1 MRQDGL
7 AKRYL
12 YPQFLF
18 VCANLLCLAL
28 LLTSLLT
35 SVLFCQPVMA
45 ASVQSLRFEQVGRD
59 QGFQHESV
67 QSMLQDRQGYMW
79 FGTQGGLHR
88 YDGSKVVFFRHDPN
102 RPDSLTDNWVWALH
116 QDDKGRIWVGTRNGG
131 LHRYDM
137 ATETMVRYKRNLAD
151 IRSSGGNQ
159 IQAIISDSS
168 SGLWLA
174 TGDGLAHFDPDTAR
188 FQILRH
194 DDKDATS
201 IASDQVS
208 ALSLDKDGNLW
219 AGTNAGLS
227 VMYRG
232 KTAFENF
239 RLDSDGK
246 PDPRHNN
253 VQSILNDKQGN
264 LWIATA
270 AGLEIWSKERTRK
283 HRLGLAQGLDPGPVS
298 SLLEDSDGVI
308 WIGTDDGLKRWSAA
322 DNKFT
327 SYRHHASDRHS
338 LADNRVTRL
347 LQDRTGTL
355 WVGTWLGGAS
365 RTNLSSGGFE
375 RLLHLPGEARTLS
388 NNTVSA
394 ITSKDGVVWIGTG
407 EGLNR
412 LDKASGQIRA
422 YQHQHQHQGTQPGS
436 LSNSKIRALKLAP
449 EGKLWVGTQD
459 GLNLFDTAT
468 ERAQHF
474 QNDPKQPDSISSNIV
489 HSLAYDK
496 AGNLWVA
503 SDDGLNLMQGSK
515 FKRYMHNPKDSD
527 SLSHGRVV
535 SILFD
540 HRDQFWVGSFGGL
553 DKLDRST
560 GRFEHYRHEPDN
572 TDSLSHS
579 RVYAVYEDKSGV
591 IWVGTASGLNQMVQ
605 GADGKISF
613 IRYGGALGNDA
624 TAGFAED
631 EAGNLWIST
640 DGGLYKLGPDRKT
653 LKKYT
658 ADDGL
663 IDGTYTVGASHRDA
677 DGALYFGGFQGMA
690 WFYPKAIRDNNAKPV
705 TTITDFQIFNQS
717 VRGGKLPA
725 GVKMDGNISDAK
737 SITLSYKHSVVSIEF
752 AALNYSDPLHYRYAY
767 KLDGFDEDW
776 VQIDGAHRAAN
787 YTNLGAGEYVF
798 RTRAATKDGEWNDQ
812 GASLLITITPPFW
825 MEWWFRIIASL
836 ILLGLIYLVYRWRVS
851 RFSDQQI
858 LLEELVR
865 QRTAEA
871 DRERKRLTDL
881 TDVLPLS
888 VYQYRERPDGQ
899 REYAYVSENVKNV
912 MGVPAADL
920 LADKD
925 ARWRTTLPEDREI
938 AETSLNRAVD
948 NRTSS
953 NFHQRVL
960 VDGKVRWLRSQ
971 TVAPKR
977 VNGDWIWNGFWI
989 DETES
994 YLQKDELREAKEQAE
1009 QATVAKSYFLANMSH
1024 EIRTP
1029 MNAIIGL
1036 SHLAKKTRL
1045 TLKQR
1050 DYIDKIHS
1058 AGTSLLGV
1066 VNDILDFSK
1075 IEAGK
1080 LDIESAEFVL
1090 ADVID
1095 DVATIVSHNVAEKDI
1110 ELVFDIDTHVPH
1122 SMRGDPLRLGQII
1135 TNLVNNAIKFTD
1147 RGSVIILVK
1156 QVQAEVDK
1164 VQLQFSVQDTGVGM
1178 TEEQQENLFQAFT
1191 QADSSTTRKYGGTGL
1206 GLTISRHLVEL
1217 MGGTI
1222 WVESQVGKGSH
1233 FHFTCWFA
1241 FASPAP
1247 QIILPAQVQNLKLLV
1262 VDDHDVAR
1270 LHLQKLGQQ
1279 LGLTVNAANSG
1290 KLALH
1295 MLSEA
1300 RVLGHPYDLLL
1311 LDAHM
1316 PDMDGAATMNAIAAS
1331 MGKET
1336 PQVIMLT
1343 TMSFDETTMQAR
1355 TYAPLAYLS
1364 KPTGMAGLLEI
1375 LLRISASSREAPVNT
1390 AAETHNDCRFEGLR
1404 VLLVEDNHINQQI
1417 AAELMTEAG
1426 IIVEV
1431 ADNGRI
1437 AIDKLNRGNP
1447 YDIVLMDLQMP
1458 EMDGYAATTV
1468 IRSYPEWLDLPI
1480 IAMTAHA
1487 MNEERQRCLD
1497 TGMNDH
1503 IAKPIDP
1510 DSFFETLSRW
1520 CGRRMPGYQ
1529 TDLPASTSAQPPTSV
1544 TPAAASI
1551 KAEPAKPEV
1560 AVHDLTIAGVD
1571 VAPALH
1577 RCGQNLDL
1585 YLRLLQIFVDSAAS
1599 TPDKIRLALEKGDRG
1614 TAEREAH
1621 TMRGAAGN
1629 IGATTLAA
1637 VSTELELAI
1646 EKSEENEALIEKFTA
1661 ASAELI
1667 NALKQALKE
1676 QAAKETAKEALQ
1688 LELAAKAADAS
1699 ETAQLFVTLRQYLE
1713 ESDSEALDYFNTH
1726 NLSMRQVLGAQAEE
1740 FVQSLQVFDFEIALQ
1755 ILDSVC
1761 PADSTAL

>member
-1 MRQDGL
+1 MRQDSL

-12 YPQFLF
+12 SPRFLF
-18 VCANLLCLAL
+18 AFFCLL
-28 LLTSLLT
+28 SLL
-35 SVLFCQPVMA
+35 SLLSSSAVFA
-45 ASVQSLRFEQVGRD
+45 AGVQSLRFEQVGRE

-88 YDGSKVVFFRHDPN
+88 YDGAKVAFFRHDPN
-102 RPDSLTDNWVWALH
+102 RPDSLADNWVWALH

-137 ATETMVRYKRNLAD
+137 ATETMVRYKPNLSD

-159 IQAIISDSS
+159 IQAIISDSAG
-168 SGLWLA
+168 GLWLA
-174 TGDGLAHFDPDTAR
+174 TGDGLAHFDPDSGR

-194 DDKDATS
+194 DDKDASS
-201 IASDQVS
+201 IASDQVN
-208 ALSLDKDGNLW
+208 ALSLDKDSNLW
-219 AGTNAGLS
+219 VGTNAGLS

-239 RLDSDGK
+239 RLDSDVR

-253 VQSILNDKQGN
+253 VQSLLNDRYGN

-270 AGLEIWSKERTRK
+270 SGLEVWSGERTQKNRM
-283 HRLGLAQGLDPGPVS
+283 GLADGLDPGPVT
-298 SLLEDSDGVI
+298 SLLEDRDGVI
-308 WIGTDDGLKRWSAA
+308 WIGTDDGLKRRNPE
-322 DNKFT
+322 DKKFS

-347 LQDRTGTL
+347 LQDRSGTL

-365 RTNLSSGGFE
+365 RTNLASGGFE
-375 RLLHLPGEARTLS
+375 RLLHLPGEAKTLS
-388 NNTVSA
+388 SNTVSA
-394 ITSKDGVVWIGTG
+394 ITSTEEVIWIGTG
-407 EGLNR
+407 NGLNR
-412 LDKASGQIRA
+412 LDKTTGQIRA
-422 YQHQHQHQGTQPGS
+422 FHHQLNQAGS
-436 LSNSKIRALKLAP
+436 LSNSKIRAVKLAP
-449 EGKLWVGTQD
+449 DGKLWVGTQN
-459 GLNLFDTAT
+459 GLNLFDPAT
-468 ERAQHF
+468 ERATHF
-474 QNDPKQPDSISSNIV
+474 QHDSKKPDSLSSSIV
-489 HSLAYDK
+489 HTLAYDK
-496 AGNLWVA
+496 GGNLWVA
-503 SDDGLNLMQGSK
+503 SDDGLNLMQDGK
-515 FKRYMHNPKDSD
+515 FRRYMTNPRDSD

-535 SILFD
+535 SLLFD
-540 HRDQFWVGSFGGL
+540 RRDRLWVGTFGGL
-553 DKLDRST
+553 DKLDRNT

-572 TDSLSHS
+572 PNSLSHS
-579 RVYAVYEDKSGV
+579 RVYAVFEDKAGV
-591 IWVGTASGLNQMVQ
+591 IWIGTASGLNQMVQ

-613 IRYGGALGNDA
+613 IRFGGALGNDA

-631 EAGNLWIST
+631 DAGNLWIST
-640 DGGLYKLGPDRKT
+640 DGGLYKLGPDRKA
-653 LKKYT
+653 LKKYS

-663 IDGTYTVGASHRDA
+663 INGTFTVGASYRDI
-677 DGALYFGGFQGMA
+677 DGALYFGGFQGMT
-690 WFYPKAIRDNNAKPV
+690 WFYPAAIRDNSSKLV
-705 TTITDFQIFNQS
+705 TTITDFLIFNQS
-717 VRGGKLPA
+717 VRGGKLPL
-725 GVKMDGNISDAK
+725 GVQVDGNISDAR

-787 YTNLGAGEYVF
+787 YTNLVPGEYIF
-798 RTRAATKDGEWNDQ
+798 RTRAATKDGEWNDE

-825 MEWWFRIIASL
+825 MEWWFRSIVSL
-836 ILLGLIYLVYRWRVS
+836 LLLAVVYVIYRWRVR
-851 RFSDQQI
+851 RFSNQQS
-858 LLEELVR
+858 LLEELVK
-865 QRTAEA
+865 QRTADA

-888 VYQYRERPDGQ
+888 VYQFRERSDGQ

-912 MGVPAADL
+912 MGVPAADI
-920 LADKD
+920 LADKT
-925 ARWRTTLPEDREI
+925 ARWRTTLPEDREA
-938 AETSLNRAVD
+938 AEASLKRAVD
-948 NRTSS
+948 GRSSS

-960 VDGKVRWLRSQ
+960 VDGQVRWLRSQ

-989 DETES
+989 DETET

-1095 DVATIVSHNVAEKDI
+1095 DVATIVSHKVAEKDI
-1110 ELVFDIDTHVPH
+1110 ELVFDIDTHVPS
-1122 SMRGDPLRLGQII
+1122 SMRGYPLRLGQII

-1147 RGSVIILVK
+1147 QGSVIILVK
-1156 QVQAEVDK
+1156 QVQAEIDK

-1178 TEEQQENLFQAFT
+1178 TEQQQENLFQAFT

-1217 MGGTI
+1217 MGGVI
-1222 WVESQVGKGSH
+1222 WVESQVGVGST
-1233 FHFTCWFA
+1233 FHFNCWFA
-1241 FASPAP
+1241 FANAAT
-1247 QIILPAQVQNLKLLV
+1247 QTLLPPHMHDLKLLV

-1270 LHLQKLGQQ
+1270 QHLQKLGQQ

-1300 RVLGHPYDLLL
+1300 SVLGQPYDMLL

-1316 PDMDGAATMNAIAAS
+1316 PDMDGVATMNAIAAI
-1331 MGKET
+1331 MDKEA
-1336 PQVIMLT
+1336 PQVVMLT
-1343 TMSFDETTMQAR
+1343 TMNFDESTLQAR
-1355 TYAPLAYLS
+1355 AYAPVAYLS
-1364 KPTGMAGLLEI
+1364 KPIGMAGLLEI
-1375 LLRISASSREAPVNT
+1375 LLRISATSREAPDSNATVT
-1390 AAETHNDCRFEGLR
+1390 QSDSRFEGLR
-1404 VLLVEDNHINQQI
+1404 ILLVEDNHINQQI
-1417 AAELMTEAG
+1417 AAELMIEAG
-1426 IIVEV
+1426 IIVDV

-1437 AIDKLNRGNP
+1437 AIDKLNLGNP

-1510 DSFFETLSRW
+1510 DDFFATLGRW
-1520 CGRRMPGYQ
+1520 CGHRMPGYQ
-1529 TDLPASTSAQPPTSV
+1529 VDIPVSASSKPTTSEAALAST
-1544 TPAAASI
+1544 
-1551 KAEPAKPEV
+1551 AKPVKVEV
-1560 AVHDLTIAGVD
+1560 PDHDLAILGVD
-1571 VAPALH
+1571 VAPALR

-1599 TPDKIRLALEKGDRG
+1599 TPEKIRLALEKGDRV

-1629 IGATTLAA
+1629 IGATLLAE

-1646 EKSEENEALIEKFTA
+1646 EKSQENEALIQKFTA
-1661 ASAELI
+1661 ASAGLI
-1667 NALKQALKE
+1667 HALNQALQE
-1676 QAAKETAKEALQ
+1676 RSAKEAARQ
-1688 LELAAKAADAS
+1688 EQESELATKDADVT
-1699 ETAQLFVTLRQYLE
+1699 ETARLFATLRQYLE

-1726 NLSMRQVLGAQAEE
+1726 QRSLRQALGTQAEE

-1755 ILDSVC
+1755 ILDSIA
-1761 PADSTAL
+1761 PADSPAL

>member
-1 MRQDGL
+1 ML
-7 AKRYL
+7 SSSAV
-12 YPQFLF
+12 F
-18 VCANLLCLAL
+18 
-28 LLTSLLT
+28 
-35 SVLFCQPVMA
+35 A
-45 ASVQSLRFEQVGRD
+45 AGVQSLRFEQVGRE

-88 YDGSKVVFFRHDPN
+88 YDGAKVAFFRHDPN
-102 RPDSLTDNWVWALH
+102 RPDSLADNWVWALH

-137 ATETMVRYKRNLAD
+137 ATETMVRYKPNLSD

-159 IQAIISDSS
+159 IQAIISDSAG
-168 SGLWLA
+168 GLWLA
-174 TGDGLAHFDPDTAR
+174 TGDGLAHFDPDSGR

-194 DDKDATS
+194 DDKDASS
-201 IASDQVS
+201 IASDQVN

-219 AGTNAGLS
+219 VGTNAGLS

-239 RLDSDGK
+239 RLDSDVR

-253 VQSILNDKQGN
+253 VQSLLNDRHGN

-270 AGLEIWSKERTRK
+270 AGLEVWSGERTQKNRM
-283 HRLGLAQGLDPGPVS
+283 GLADGLDPGPVT
-298 SLLEDSDGVI
+298 SLLEDRDGVL
-308 WIGTDDGLKRWSAA
+308 WIGTDDGLKRRNPE
-322 DNKFT
+322 DKKFS

-347 LQDRTGTL
+347 LQDRSGTL

-365 RTNLSSGGFE
+365 RTNLASGGFE
-375 RLLHLPGEARTLS
+375 RLLHLPGEAKTLS
-388 NNTVSA
+388 SNTVSA
-394 ITSKDGVVWIGTG
+394 ITSTEEVIWIGTG
-407 EGLNR
+407 NGLNR
-412 LDKASGQIRA
+412 LDKTTGQIRA
-422 YQHQHQHQGTQPGS
+422 FHHQLNQAGS
-436 LSNSKIRALKLAP
+436 LSNSKIRAVKLAP
-449 EGKLWVGTQD
+449 DGKLWVGTQN
-459 GLNLFDTAT
+459 GLNLFDPAT
-468 ERAQHF
+468 ERATHF
-474 QNDPKQPDSISSNIV
+474 QHDSKKPDSLSSSIV
-489 HSLAYDK
+489 HTLAYDK
-496 AGNLWVA
+496 GGNLWVA
-503 SDDGLNLMQGSK
+503 SDDGLNLMQDGK
-515 FKRYMHNPKDSD
+515 FRRYMTNPRDSD

-535 SILFD
+535 SLLFD
-540 HRDQFWVGSFGGL
+540 RRDRLWVGTFGGL
-553 DKLDRST
+553 DKLDRNT

-572 TDSLSHS
+572 PNSLSHS
-579 RVYAVYEDKSGV
+579 RVYAVFEDKAGV

-613 IRYGGALGNDA
+613 IRFGGALGNDA

-631 EAGNLWIST
+631 DAGNLWIST

-663 IDGTYTVGASHRDA
+663 INGTFTVGASYRDI
-677 DGALYFGGFQGMA
+677 DGALYFGGFQGMT
-690 WFYPKAIRDNNAKPV
+690 WFYPAAIRDNSSKLV
-705 TTITDFQIFNQS
+705 TTITDFLIFNQS
-717 VRGGKLPA
+717 VRGGKLPL
-725 GVKMDGNISDAK
+725 GVQVDGNISDAR

-787 YTNLGAGEYVF
+787 YTNLVPGEYIF
-798 RTRAATKDGEWNDQ
+798 RTRAATKDGEWNDE

-825 MEWWFRIIASL
+825 MEWWFRSIVSL
-836 ILLGLIYLVYRWRVS
+836 LLLAVVYVIYRWRVR
-851 RFSDQQI
+851 RFSNQQS
-858 LLEELVR
+858 LLEELVK
-865 QRTAEA
+865 QRTADA

-888 VYQYRERPDGQ
+888 VYQFRERADGQ

-912 MGVPAADL
+912 MGVPAADI
-920 LADKD
+920 LADKT
-925 ARWRTTLPEDREI
+925 ARWRTTLPEDREA
-938 AETSLNRAVD
+938 AEASLKRAVD
-948 NRTSS
+948 GRSSS

-989 DETES
+989 DETET

-1095 DVATIVSHNVAEKDI
+1095 DVATIVSHKVAEKDI
-1110 ELVFDIDTHVPH
+1110 ELVFDIDTHVPS

-1147 RGSVIILVK
+1147 QGSVIILVK
-1156 QVQAEVDK
+1156 QVQAEIDK

-1178 TEEQQENLFQAFT
+1178 TEQQQENLFQAFT

-1217 MGGTI
+1217 MGGVI
-1222 WVESQVGKGSH
+1222 WVESKVGVGST
-1233 FHFTCWFA
+1233 FHFNCWFA
-1241 FASPAP
+1241 FANAAT
-1247 QIILPAQVQNLKLLV
+1247 QTLLPPHVHDLKLLV

-1270 LHLQKLGQQ
+1270 QHLQKLGQQ

-1300 RVLGHPYDLLL
+1300 SVLGQPYDMLL

-1316 PDMDGAATMNAIAAS
+1316 PDMDGAATMNGIAAS
-1331 MGKET
+1331 MGKEA
-1336 PQVIMLT
+1336 PQVVMLT
-1343 TMSFDETTMQAR
+1343 TMNFDDTTLQAR
-1355 TYAPLAYLS
+1355 AYAPVAYLS
-1364 KPTGMAGLLEI
+1364 KPIGMAGLLEV
-1375 LLRISASSREAPVNT
+1375 LLRISATSREAPVS
-1390 AAETHNDCRFEGLR
+1390 AATETQNDSRFEGLR
-1404 VLLVEDNHINQQI
+1404 ILLVEDNHINQQI

-1426 IIVEV
+1426 IVVDV

-1437 AIDKLNRGNP
+1437 AIDKLNLGNP

-1510 DSFFETLSRW
+1510 DDFFATLSRW

-1529 TDLPASTSAQPPTSV
+1529 VDIPVSASSKPTTSEAALAST
-1544 TPAAASI
+1544 
-1551 KAEPAKPEV
+1551 AKPVKVEV
-1560 AVHDLTIAGVD
+1560 PDHDLAIPGVD
-1571 VAPALH
+1571 VAPALR

-1585 YLRLLQIFVDSAAS
+1585 YLRLLQIFVDSAAA
-1599 TPDKIRLALEKGDRG
+1599 TPDKIRLALEKGDRV

-1629 IGATTLAA
+1629 IGATELAE

-1646 EKSEENEALIEKFTA
+1646 EKSQENEALIQKFTA
-1661 ASAELI
+1661 VSAGLI
-1667 NALKQALKE
+1667 HALKQALQE
-1676 QAAKETAKEALQ
+1676 RAAKEAARQEQ
-1688 LELAAKAADAS
+1688 ESELATKDADVTECAR
-1699 ETAQLFVTLRQYLE
+1699 LFATLRQYLE

-1726 NLSMRQVLGAQAEE
+1726 QRSLRQALGTQAEE

-1755 ILDSVC
+1755 ILDSIA
-1761 PADSTAL
+1761 PADSPAL

>member
-1 MRQDGL
+1 MAR
-7 AKRYL
+7 RYTF
-12 YPQFLF
+12 PQFLF
-18 VCANLLCLAL
+18 ACTSLLCLVFL
-28 LLTSLLT
+28 
-35 SVLFCQPVMA
+35 LFCPPA
-45 ASVQSLRFEQVGRD
+45 RSAGVQSLRFEQVGRD

-88 YDGSKVVFFRHDPN
+88 YDGSKVVFFRHDPS
-102 RPDSLTDNWVWALH
+102 RTDSLTDNWVWALH

-137 ATETMVRYKRNLAD
+137 ATETMVRYQRNLAD

-159 IQAIISDSS
+159 IQAIIGDSS

-188 FQILRH
+188 FQIMRH
-194 DDKDATS
+194 DDKDAAS

-208 ALSLDKDGNLW
+208 ALNLDKDGNLW
-219 AGTNAGLS
+219 AGSNAGVS

-232 KTAFENF
+232 KTSFENF
-239 RLDSDGK
+239 HLDSDAK

-253 VQSILNDKQGN
+253 VQALLSDKQGN
-264 LWIATA
+264 LWIATS
-270 AGLEIWSKERTRK
+270 AGLELWSRDRQQKRRFGRAED
-283 HRLGLAQGLDPGPVS
+283 LEPGPVT
-298 SLLEDSDGVI
+298 SLLEDRDGVI
-308 WIGTDDGLKRWSAA
+308 WVGTDDGLKRWNAA
-322 DNKFT
+322 DNKFS

-338 LADNRVTRL
+338 LTDNRVTRL

-365 RTNLSSGGFE
+365 RTNLASGGFE
-375 RLLHLPGEARTLS
+375 RLLHLPGEAKTLS

-407 EGLNR
+407 DGLNR
-412 LDKASGQIRA
+412 LDKASGQVRA
-422 YQHQHQHQGTQPGS
+422 YHHLDSVPNS
-436 LSNSKIRALKLAP
+436 LSNSKIRVLKLAP
-449 EGKLWVGTQD
+449 ESKLWVGTQD
-459 GLNLFDTAT
+459 GLNLFDTIT
-468 ERAQHF
+468 GHAQHF
-474 QNDPKQPDSISSNIV
+474 QNDPKQADSISSSIV

-496 AGNLWVA
+496 AGNLWVG
-503 SDDGLNLMQGSK
+503 SDDGLNLMQGGK
-515 FKRYMHNPKDSD
+515 FKRYMHNPRDSD

-540 HRDQFWVGSFGGL
+540 RRDQFWVGSFGGL

-560 GRFEHYRHEPDN
+560 GRFEHHQHEPDN
-572 TDSLSHS
+572 PASLSHS
-579 RVYAVYEDKSGV
+579 RVYAVYEDKTGV

-605 GADGKISF
+605 GADGKLSF
-613 IRYGGALGNDA
+613 IRYAGALGNDA
-624 TAGFAED
+624 IAGFAED
-631 EAGNLWIST
+631 DAGNLWIST
-640 DGGLYKLGPDRKT
+640 DGALYKLGPDRKT
-653 LKKYT
+653 VKKYS

-663 IDGTYTVGASHRDA
+663 IDGTFTVGASHRDA

-690 WFYPKAIRDNNAKPV
+690 WFYPKAIRDNNTEPV
-705 TTITDFQIFNQS
+705 TTMTDFLIFNQS
-717 VRGGKLPA
+717 VRGGKLPE
-725 GVKMDGNISDAK
+725 GVKMDGNISDAR

-767 KLDGFDEDW
+767 KLDGFDQDW

-787 YTNLGAGEYVF
+787 YTNLGAGEYIF
-798 RTRAATKDGEWNDQ
+798 RTRAATKDGEWNE

-825 MEWWFRIIASL
+825 MEWWFRIIVSL
-836 ILLGLIYLVYRWRVS
+836 ILLGLIFLVYRWRVS
-851 RFSDQQI
+851 RFSDQQSQ
-858 LLEELVR
+858 LEELVR

-899 REYAYVSENVKNV
+899 REYAYVSENVINV
-912 MGVPAADL
+912 LGVPAAEL
-920 LADKD
+920 LANKD
-925 ARWRTTLPEDREI
+925 ARWRTTLAEDRDA

-948 NRTSS
+948 NRTYS

-971 TVAPKR
+971 TVNPKR

-989 DETES
+989 DETET

-1045 TLKQR
+1045 SIKQR

-1095 DVATIVSHNVAEKDI
+1095 DVATIVAHNVAEKDI

-1122 SMRGDPLRLGQII
+1122 SMHGDPLRLGQII

-1147 RGSVIILVK
+1147 QGSVIILVK
-1156 QVQAEVDK
+1156 QVQAEIDK

-1178 TEEQQENLFQAFT
+1178 TEEQQEHLFQAFT

-1222 WVESQVGKGSH
+1222 WVESQVGRGSS

-1241 FASPAP
+1241 FATPAP
-1247 QIILPAQVQNLKLLV
+1247 QTILPEQVQSLKLLV

-1300 RVLGHPYDLLL
+1300 RVHAQPYDLLL

-1316 PDMDGAATMNAIAAS
+1316 PDMDGAATMNAIATG
-1331 MGKET
+1331 MGSEA

-1343 TMSFDETTMQAR
+1343 TMNFDETTMQAR

-1364 KPTGMAGLLEI
+1364 KPIGMAGLLEV
-1375 LLRISASSREAPVNT
+1375 LLRITAATREAPDSTTV
-1390 AAETHNDCRFEGLR
+1390 EMHSDCRFEGMR
-1404 VLLVEDNHINQQI
+1404 ILLVEDNHINQQI

-1426 IIVEV
+1426 MIVDV

-1437 AIDKLNRGNP
+1437 AIDKLNQGNP

-1458 EMDGYAATTV
+1458 EMDGYAATTI

-1510 DSFFETLSRW
+1510 DSFFATLARW
-1520 CGRRMPGYQ
+1520 CGQRMPGYQ
-1529 TDLPASTSAQPPTSV
+1529 AEDLASA
-1544 TPAAASI
+1544 PAATAAAVVAAPATN
-1551 KAEPAKPEV
+1551 AEPAKTETP
-1560 AVHDLTIAGVD
+1560 VHDLTIPGVD
-1571 VAPALH
+1571 VAPALR
-1577 RCGQNLDL
+1577 RCSQNLDL
-1585 YLRLLQIFVDSAAS
+1585 YLRLLQIFVESAAA
-1599 TPDKIRLALEKGDRG
+1599 TPDKIRQALEHGDRG

-1629 IGATTLAA
+1629 IGATALAV

-1646 EKSEENEALIEKFTA
+1646 ENSDENEALLQKFTT

-1667 NALKQALKE
+1667 NALKQALQE
-1676 QAAKETAKEALQ
+1676 QAGKEAVLKGRGPDTTD
-1688 LELAAKAADAS
+1688 AAEIAD
-1699 ETAQLFVTLRQYLE
+1699 LFATLRQYLE

-1726 NLSMRQVLGAQAEE
+1726 QPSMRQVLGAQTEE
-1740 FVQSLQVFDFEIALQ
+1740 FVRSLQVFDFETALQ
-1755 ILDSVC
+1755 ILDDVSPVG
-1761 PADSTAL
+1761 STAS

>member
-1 MRQDGL
+1 MRQDSL

-12 YPQFLF
+12 SPRFLF
-18 VCANLLCLAL
+18 AFFCLL
-28 LLTSLLT
+28 SLL
-35 SVLFCQPVMA
+35 SLLSSSAVFA
-45 ASVQSLRFEQVGRD
+45 AGVQSLRFEQVGRE

-88 YDGSKVVFFRHDPN
+88 YDGAKVAFFRHDPN
-102 RPDSLTDNWVWALH
+102 RPDSLADNWVWALH

-137 ATETMVRYKRNLAD
+137 ATETMVRYKPNLSD

-159 IQAIISDSS
+159 IQAIISDSAG
-168 SGLWLA
+168 GLWLA
-174 TGDGLAHFDPDTAR
+174 TGDGLAHFDPDSGR

-194 DDKDATS
+194 DDKDASS
-201 IASDQVS
+201 IASDQVN
-208 ALSLDKDGNLW
+208 ALSLDKDSNLW
-219 AGTNAGLS
+219 VGTNAGLS

-239 RLDSDGK
+239 RLDSDVR

-253 VQSILNDKQGN
+253 VQSLLNDRYGN

-270 AGLEIWSKERTRK
+270 SGLEVWSGERTQKNRM
-283 HRLGLAQGLDPGPVS
+283 GLADGLDPGPVT
-298 SLLEDSDGVI
+298 SLLEDRDGVI
-308 WIGTDDGLKRWSAA
+308 WIGTDDGLKRRNPE
-322 DNKFT
+322 DKKFS

-347 LQDRTGTL
+347 LQDRSGTL

-365 RTNLSSGGFE
+365 RTNLASGGFE
-375 RLLHLPGEARTLS
+375 RLLHLPGEAKTLS
-388 NNTVSA
+388 SNTVSA
-394 ITSKDGVVWIGTG
+394 ITSTEEVIWIGTG
-407 EGLNR
+407 NGLNR
-412 LDKASGQIRA
+412 LDKTTGQIRA
-422 YQHQHQHQGTQPGS
+422 FHHQLNQAGS
-436 LSNSKIRALKLAP
+436 LSNSKIRAVKLAP
-449 EGKLWVGTQD
+449 DGKLWVGTQN
-459 GLNLFDTAT
+459 GLNLFDPAT
-468 ERAQHF
+468 ERATHF
-474 QNDPKQPDSISSNIV
+474 QHDSKKPDSLSSSIV
-489 HSLAYDK
+489 HTLAYDK
-496 AGNLWVA
+496 GGNLWVA
-503 SDDGLNLMQGSK
+503 SDDGLNLMQDGK
-515 FKRYMHNPKDSD
+515 FRRYMTNPRDSD

-535 SILFD
+535 SLLFD
-540 HRDQFWVGSFGGL
+540 RRDRLWVGTFGGL
-553 DKLDRST
+553 DKLDRNT

-572 TDSLSHS
+572 PNSLSHS
-579 RVYAVYEDKSGV
+579 RVYAVFEDKAGV
-591 IWVGTASGLNQMVQ
+591 IWIGTASGLNQMVQ

-613 IRYGGALGNDA
+613 IRFGGALGNDA

-631 EAGNLWIST
+631 DAGNLWIST
-640 DGGLYKLGPDRKT
+640 DGGLYKLGPDRKA
-653 LKKYT
+653 LKKYS

-663 IDGTYTVGASHRDA
+663 INGTFTVGASYRDI
-677 DGALYFGGFQGMA
+677 DGALYFGGFQGMT
-690 WFYPKAIRDNNAKPV
+690 WFYPAAIRDNSSKLV
-705 TTITDFQIFNQS
+705 TTITDFLIFNQS
-717 VRGGKLPA
+717 VRGGKLPL
-725 GVKMDGNISDAK
+725 GVQVDGNISDAR

-787 YTNLGAGEYVF
+787 YTNLVPGEYIF
-798 RTRAATKDGEWNDQ
+798 RTRAATKDGEWNDE

-825 MEWWFRIIASL
+825 MEWWFRSIVSL
-836 ILLGLIYLVYRWRVS
+836 LLLAVVYVIYRWRVR
-851 RFSDQQI
+851 RFSNQQS
-858 LLEELVR
+858 LLEELVK
-865 QRTAEA
+865 QRTADA

-888 VYQYRERPDGQ
+888 VYQFRERSDGQ

-912 MGVPAADL
+912 MGVPAADI
-920 LADKD
+920 LADKT
-925 ARWRTTLPEDREI
+925 ARWRTTLPEDREA
-938 AETSLNRAVD
+938 AEASLKRAVD
-948 NRTSS
+948 GRSSS

-960 VDGKVRWLRSQ
+960 VDGQVRWLRSQ

-989 DETES
+989 DETET

-1095 DVATIVSHNVAEKDI
+1095 DVATIVSHKVAEKDI
-1110 ELVFDIDTHVPH
+1110 ELVFDIDTHVPS

-1147 RGSVIILVK
+1147 QGSVIILVK
-1156 QVQAEVDK
+1156 QVQAEIDK

-1178 TEEQQENLFQAFT
+1178 TEQQQENLFQAFT

-1217 MGGTI
+1217 MGGVI
-1222 WVESQVGKGSH
+1222 WVESQVGVGST
-1233 FHFTCWFA
+1233 FHFNCWFA
-1241 FASPAP
+1241 FANAAT
-1247 QIILPAQVQNLKLLV
+1247 QTLLPPHMHDLKLLV

-1270 LHLQKLGQQ
+1270 QHLQKLGQQ

-1300 RVLGHPYDLLL
+1300 SVLGQPYDMLL

-1316 PDMDGAATMNAIAAS
+1316 PDMDGVATMNAIAAI
-1331 MGKET
+1331 MDKEA
-1336 PQVIMLT
+1336 PQVVMLT
-1343 TMSFDETTMQAR
+1343 TMNFDESTLQAR
-1355 TYAPLAYLS
+1355 AYAPVAYLS
-1364 KPTGMAGLLEI
+1364 KPIGMAGLLEI
-1375 LLRISASSREAPVNT
+1375 LLRISATSREAPDSNATVT
-1390 AAETHNDCRFEGLR
+1390 QSDSRFEGLR
-1404 VLLVEDNHINQQI
+1404 ILLVEDNHINQQI
-1417 AAELMTEAG
+1417 AAELMIEAG
-1426 IIVEV
+1426 IIVDV

-1437 AIDKLNRGNP
+1437 AIDKLNLGNP

-1510 DSFFETLSRW
+1510 DDFFATLGRW
-1520 CGRRMPGYQ
+1520 CGHRMPGYQ
-1529 TDLPASTSAQPPTSV
+1529 VDIPVSASSKPTTSEAALAST
-1544 TPAAASI
+1544 
-1551 KAEPAKPEV
+1551 AKPVKVEV
-1560 AVHDLTIAGVD
+1560 PDHDLAILGVD
-1571 VAPALH
+1571 VAPALR

-1599 TPDKIRLALEKGDRG
+1599 TPEKIRLALEKGDRV

-1629 IGATTLAA
+1629 IGATLLAE

-1646 EKSEENEALIEKFTA
+1646 EKSQENEALIQKFTA
-1661 ASAELI
+1661 ASAGLI
-1667 NALKQALKE
+1667 HALNQALQE
-1676 QAAKETAKEALQ
+1676 RSAKEAARQ
-1688 LELAAKAADAS
+1688 EQESELATKDADVT
-1699 ETAQLFVTLRQYLE
+1699 ETARLFATLRQYLE

-1726 NLSMRQVLGAQAEE
+1726 QRSLRQALGTQAEE

-1755 ILDSVC
+1755 ILDSIA
-1761 PADSTAL
+1761 PADSPAL

>member
-1 MRQDGL
+1 
-7 AKRYL
+7 
-12 YPQFLF
+12 
-18 VCANLLCLAL
+18 
-28 LLTSLLT
+28 
-35 SVLFCQPVMA
+35 MA
-45 ASVQSLRFEQVGRD
+45 VQSLRFEQVGRD

-79 FGTQGGLHR
+79 VGTQGGLHR

-102 RPDSLTDNWVWALH
+102 HPDSLADNWVWALH

-137 ATETMVRYKRNLAD
+137 ATETMVRYKRNLSD
-151 IRSSGGNQ
+151 IRSAGSNQ
-159 IQAIISDSS
+159 IQAIISDSAG
-168 SGLWLA
+168 GLWLA
-174 TGDGLAHFDPDTAR
+174 TGDGLAQFDPDSGR

-194 DDKDATS
+194 DDKDPSS
-201 IASDQVS
+201 IASDQVN
-208 ALSLDKDGNLW
+208 AICLDKDGNLW
-219 AGTNAGLS
+219 VGSNAGLS

-232 KTAFENF
+232 KSAFENF
-239 RLDSDGK
+239 RLDSDAK

-253 VQSILNDKQGN
+253 VQAILNDKQGN
-264 LWIATA
+264 LWIATT
-270 AGLEIWSKERTRK
+270 AGLEIWNKERTQKR
-283 HRLGLAQGLDPGPVS
+283 RLGQREGLDPGPVN
-298 SLLEDSDGVI
+298 SLLEDSEGII
-308 WIGTDDGLKRWSAA
+308 WAGTEDGLKRWDPA
-322 DNKFT
+322 DHQF
-327 SYRHHASDRHS
+327 SSFRHHASDRHS

-347 LQDRTGTL
+347 LQDRSGTL
-355 WVGTWLGGAS
+355 WVGTWLGGVS
-365 RTNLSSGGFE
+365 RTNLASGGFE
-375 RLLHLPGEARTLS
+375 RLLHLPGEAKTLS
-388 NNTVSA
+388 NNTVA
-394 ITSKDGVVWIGTG
+394 AVTSKDGILWIGTG
-407 EGLNR
+407 DGLNR
-412 LDKASGQIRA
+412 FDKAKDQIRA
-422 YQHQHQHQGTQPGS
+422 YYHQANQPDS
-436 LSNSKIRALKLAP
+436 LSNSKIRAVKLAP
-449 EGKLWVGTQD
+449 DGKLWVGTQD
-459 GLNLFDTAT
+459 GLNLFDPVT
-468 ERAQHF
+468 ERATHF
-474 QNDPKQPDSISSNIV
+474 QNDPKQADSISSSIV

-503 SDDGLNLMQGSK
+503 SDDGLNLMQGGK
-515 FKRYMHNPKDSD
+515 FKRYMPNPKDSD

-535 SILFD
+535 SLLFD
-540 HRDQFWVGSFGGL
+540 HRDQLWVGNFGGL

-572 TDSLSHS
+572 ANSLSHS
-579 RVYAVYEDKSGV
+579 RVYAVYEDKTGV

-613 IRYGGALGNDA
+613 IRYGGGLGNDA
-624 TAGFAED
+624 IAGFAED
-631 EAGNLWIST
+631 DAGNLWIST
-640 DGGLYKLGPDRKT
+640 DGGLYKLGPDRKSQ
-653 LKKYT
+653 KKYS

-663 IDGTYTVGASHRDA
+663 INGTYTVGASHRDA
-677 DGALYFGGFQGMA
+677 DGALYFGGFQGMS
-690 WFYPKAIRDNNAKPV
+690 WFYPKAIRDNTSKPV
-705 TTITDFQIFNQS
+705 TTITDFLIFNQS
-717 VRGGKLPA
+717 VRGGKLPK

-737 SITLSYKHSVVSIEF
+737 SITLTYKDSVVSIEF

-767 KLDGFDEDW
+767 KLEGFDQDW

-787 YTNLGAGEYVF
+787 YTNLLPGEYVF
-798 RTRAATKDGEWNDQ
+798 RTRAATKDGEWSDE

-825 MEWWFRIIASL
+825 MEWWFRIIVSL
-836 ILLGLIYLVYRWRVS
+836 ILLALIYLVYRWRVR
-851 RFSDQQI
+851 RFSDQQS
-858 LLEELVR
+858 LLEGLVR
-865 QRTAEA
+865 QRTADA

-899 REYAYVSENVKNV
+899 REYAYVSENVINV
-912 MGVPAADL
+912 LGVPAEEL
-920 LADKD
+920 LADKN
-925 ARWRTTLPEDREI
+925 ARWRTTLAEDREA
-938 AETSLNRAVD
+938 AEASLNRAVD
-948 NRTSS
+948 NRTYS

-971 TVAPKR
+971 TVIPKR
-977 VNGDWIWNGFWI
+977 INGDWIWNGFWI
-989 DETES
+989 DETET

-1095 DVATIVSHNVAEKDI
+1095 DVATIVSHKVAEKDI
-1110 ELVFDIDTHVPH
+1110 ELVFDIDTHVPS

-1147 RGSVIILVK
+1147 HGSVIILVK

-1178 TEEQQENLFQAFT
+1178 TDEQQHNLFQAFT

-1217 MGGTI
+1217 MGGSI
-1222 WVESQVGKGSH
+1222 WVESQVGVGST
-1233 FHFTCWFA
+1233 FHFNCWFA
-1241 FASPAP
+1241 FASAAT
-1247 QIILPAQVQNLKLLV
+1247 QTLLPSHIQGLKLLV

-1270 LHLQKLGQQ
+1270 QHLQKLGQQ

-1300 RVLGHPYDLLL
+1300 RVHGQPYDLLL

-1316 PDMDGAATMNAIAAS
+1316 PDMDGAATMGAIAAS
-1331 MGKET
+1331 MGKEA
-1336 PQVIMLT
+1336 PQVLMLT
-1343 TMSFDETTMQAR
+1343 TMNFDETTLQAR
-1355 TYAPLAYLS
+1355 AYAPVAYLS
-1364 KPTGMAGLLEI
+1364 KPIGMSGLLEVM
-1375 LLRISASSREAPVNT
+1375 LRISAKAMDTPVNA
-1390 AAETHNDCRFEGLR
+1390 AAEQHTDCRFEGMR

-1417 AAELMTEAG
+1417 AAELMSEAG
-1426 IIVEV
+1426 IIVDV

-1437 AIDKLNRGNP
+1437 AIDKLNHGNP

-1510 DSFFETLSRW
+1510 DNFFETLSRW

-1529 TDLPASTSAQPPTSV
+1529 VDVPVTSASSVSFASSASTASSASATV
-1544 TPAAASI
+1544 AARV
-1551 KAEPAKPEV
+1551 EPAKAEV
-1560 AVHDLTIAGVD
+1560 PVHDLSIPGVD
-1571 VAPALH
+1571 VAPALR

-1585 YLRLLQIFVDSAAS
+1585 YLRLLQIFVDSAAT
-1599 TPDKIRLALEKGDRG
+1599 TPDKIKRALELGDRG

-1629 IGATTLAA
+1629 IGATALAA
-1637 VSTELELAI
+1637 VATELELAI
-1646 EKSEENEALIEKFTA
+1646 EKSAENQVLIQKFTD

-1667 NALKQALKE
+1667 QALKQALQE
-1676 QAAKETAKEALQ
+1676 QAAEAVA
-1688 LELAAKAADAS
+1688 LADEQVGVAADVVDA
-1699 ETAQLFVTLRQYLE
+1699 AALFAKLRLYLE
-1713 ESDSEALDYFNTH
+1713 DSDSEALDFFQGH
-1726 NLSMRQVLGAQAEE
+1726 QRSMRQVLGAQADD
-1740 FVQSLQVFDFEIALQ
+1740 FIQSLQAFDFETALQ
-1755 ILDSVC
+1755 ILDSVS
-1761 PADSTAL
+1761 PVDSTSL

>member
-1 MRQDGL
+1 MRQGSL
-7 AKRYL
+7 ARRYTF
-12 YPQFLF
+12 PQFLF
-18 VCANLLCLAL
+18 ACTCLLCLVFL
-28 LLTSLLT
+28 
-35 SVLFCQPVMA
+35 LFCQPAHAV
-45 ASVQSLRFEQVGRD
+45 SVQSLRFEQVGRD

-88 YDGSKVVFFRHDPN
+88 YDGAKVVFFRHDPS
-102 RPDSLTDNWVWALH
+102 RTDSLTDNWVWALH

-194 DDKDATS
+194 DDKDAAS

-208 ALSLDKDGNLW
+208 ALNLDKDGNLW
-219 AGTNAGLS
+219 AGSNAGLS

-239 RLDSDGK
+239 RLDSDAR

-253 VQSILNDKQGN
+253 VQALLSDKQGN
-264 LWIATA
+264 LWIATS
-270 AGLEIWSKERTRK
+270 AGLELWSRDHQQRRRFGQAE
-283 HRLGLAQGLDPGPVS
+283 GLDPGPVT
-298 SLLEDSDGVI
+298 SLLEDRDGVI
-308 WIGTDDGLKRWSAA
+308 WAGTDDGLKRWSPA
-322 DNKFT
+322 DNKFS

-365 RTNLSSGGFE
+365 RTNLASGGFE
-375 RLLHLPGEARTLS
+375 RLLHLPGEPRTLS

-407 EGLNR
+407 DGLNR
-412 LDKASGQIRA
+412 LDKASGQIRT
-422 YQHQHQHQGTQPGS
+422 YHHQDSVANS

-459 GLNLFDTAT
+459 GLNLFDTVTA
-468 ERAQHF
+468 RAQHF
-474 QNDPKQPDSISSNIV
+474 QNDPKQADSISSSIV

-496 AGNLWVA
+496 AGNLWVG
-503 SDDGLNLMQGSK
+503 SDDGLNLMQGGK
-515 FKRYMHNPKDSD
+515 FKRYMHNPRDSD
-527 SLSHGRVV
+527 SLAHGRVV

-540 HRDQFWVGSFGGL
+540 RRDQFWVGSFGGL
-553 DKLDRST
+553 DRLDRST
-560 GRFEHYRHEPDN
+560 GRFEHHAHDPDN
-572 TDSLSHS
+572 PDSLSHS
-579 RVYAVYEDKSGV
+579 RVYAVYEDKAGV

-653 LKKYT
+653 IKKYS

-663 IDGTYTVGASHRDA
+663 IDGTFTVGASHRDA

-690 WFYPKAIRDNNAKPV
+690 WFYPKAIRDNTAKPV
-705 TTITDFQIFNQS
+705 TTITDFLIFNQS

-725 GVKMDGNISDAK
+725 GVKMDGNISDAR

-767 KLDGFDEDW
+767 KLDGFDQDW

-798 RTRAATKDGEWNDQ
+798 RTRAATKDGEWSEE

-825 MEWWFRIIASL
+825 MEWWFRIIVSL
-836 ILLGLIYLVYRWRVS
+836 ILLGLIFLVYRWRVS
-851 RFSDQQI
+851 RFSYQQSQ
-858 LLEELVR
+858 LEELVR

-888 VYQYRERPDGQ
+888 VYQYRERTDGQ

-925 ARWRTTLPEDREI
+925 ARWRTTLAEDRET
-938 AETSLNRAVD
+938 AEASLNRAVD

-989 DETES
+989 DETET

-1009 QATVAKSYFLANMSH
+1009 QATIAKSYFLANMSH

-1045 TLKQR
+1045 SLKQR

-1095 DVATIVSHNVAEKDI
+1095 DVATIVAHKVAEKDI

-1147 RGSVIILVK
+1147 QGSVIILVK
-1156 QVQAEVDK
+1156 QVQAEIDK

-1222 WVESQVGKGSH
+1222 WVESQVGKGSN
-1233 FHFTCWFA
+1233 FHFTSWFA
-1241 FASPAP
+1241 FATPAP
-1247 QIILPAQVQNLKLLV
+1247 QIVLPEQVQSLKLLV

-1270 LHLQKLGQQ
+1270 MHLQKLGQQ

-1300 RVLGHPYDLLL
+1300 RVHGHPYDLLL

-1331 MGKET
+1331 MGKEA

-1364 KPTGMAGLLEI
+1364 KPTGMAGLLEV
-1375 LLRISASSREAPVNT
+1375 LLRISATSREAPAST
-1390 AAETHNDCRFEGLR
+1390 AVETHSDCRFEGLR
-1404 VLLVEDNHINQQI
+1404 ILLVEDNHVNQQI

-1426 IIVEV
+1426 MIVDV

-1437 AIDKLNRGNP
+1437 AIDKLNQGNP

-1510 DSFFETLSRW
+1510 DSFFATLSRW
-1520 CGRRMPGYQ
+1520 CGKRMPGYQ
-1529 TDLPASTSAQPPTSV
+1529 TEDSAPAV
-1544 TPAAASI
+1544 TAAAVGTVPDAPATATT
-1551 KAEPAKPEV
+1551 KAEPVKPG
-1560 AVHDLTIAGVD
+1560 APVHDLSIPGVD
-1571 VAPALH
+1571 VAPALR
-1577 RCGQNLDL
+1577 RCSQNLDL
-1585 YLRLLQIFVDSAAS
+1585 YLRLLQIFVESAAS
-1599 TPDKIRLALEKGDRG
+1599 APDKITQALERGDRG

-1629 IGATTLAA
+1629 IGANDLAA

-1646 EKSEENEALIEKFTA
+1646 ENSEENEALLKKFSA

-1667 NALKQALKE
+1667 NALKQALQD
-1676 QAAKETAKEALQ
+1676 QASKAAMQGKEAEQ
-1688 LELAAKAADAS
+1688 TGRGRNTTDAAEIAG
-1699 ETAQLFVTLRQYLE
+1699 LFTTLRQYLE
-1713 ESDSEALDYFNTH
+1713 DSDSEALDYFNTH
-1726 NLSMRQVLGAQAEE
+1726 QLSMHQVLGAQAEE
-1740 FVQSLQVFDFEIALQ
+1740 FVRSLQVFDFETALQ
-1755 ILDSVC
+1755 ILDNVSPVGSI
-1761 PADSTAL
+1761 AS

>member
-1 MRQDGL
+1 MRQDSVAG
-7 AKRYL
+7 RYL
-12 YPQFLF
+12 YPEFLF
-18 VCANLLCLAL
+18 AFFCLLCFVFLG
-28 LLTSLLT
+28 
-35 SVLFCQPVMA
+35 FCQPVSA

-88 YDGSKVVFFRHDPN
+88 YDGAKVVFFRHDPN
-102 RPDSLTDNWVWALH
+102 RPDSLADNWVWALH

-137 ATETMVRYKRNLAD
+137 ATETMVRYKPNLAD

-159 IQAIISDSS
+159 IQAIISDSAA
-168 SGLWLA
+168 GLWLA
-174 TGDGLAHFDPDTAR
+174 TGDGLAHFDPDSGR

-194 DDKDATS
+194 DDKDPAS
-201 IASDQVS
+201 IASDQVNT
-208 ALSLDKDGNLW
+208 LSLDKEGNLW
-219 AGTNAGLS
+219 VGTNAGLS

-232 KTAFENF
+232 KTVFENF
-239 RLDSDGK
+239 RLDNDSK

-253 VQSILNDKQGN
+253 VQSLLNDKQGN

-270 AGLEIWSKERTRK
+270 AGLEVWNKERSQKR
-283 HRLGLAQGLDPGPVS
+283 RLGQTDGLDPGPVT
-298 SLLEDSDGVI
+298 SLLEDRDGI
-308 WIGTDDGLKRWSAA
+308 LWIGTDDGLKRWNPE
-322 DNKFT
+322 DRKFT

-347 LQDRTGTL
+347 LQDRSGTL

-365 RTNLSSGGFE
+365 RTSLASGGFE
-375 RLLHLPGEARTLS
+375 RLLHLPGEAKTLS
-388 NNTVSA
+388 SNTVSA
-394 ITSKDGVVWIGTG
+394 ITSKDGVIWIGTG
-407 EGLNR
+407 NGLNR
-412 LDKASGQIRA
+412 LEKASGQIRA
-422 YQHQHQHQGTQPGS
+422 YHHQSNRADS
-436 LSNSKIRALKLAP
+436 LSNSKIRAVRLAP
-449 EGKLWVGTQD
+449 DGKLWVGTQD
-459 GLNLFDTAT
+459 GLNLFDPVT
-468 ERAQHF
+468 ERATHF
-474 QNDPKQPDSISSNIV
+474 QNDPKKPDSLSSSIV
-489 HSLAYDK
+489 HTLAYDK
-496 AGNLWVA
+496 QGNLWVA
-503 SDDGLNLMQGSK
+503 SDDGLNLMQDGK
-515 FKRYMHNPKDSD
+515 FRRYMSNPKDSD

-535 SILFD
+535 SLLFD
-540 HRDQFWVGSFGGL
+540 RRDRLWAGTFGGL

-572 TDSLSHS
+572 PHSLSHS
-579 RVYAVYEDKSGV
+579 RVYAVYEDKAGV

-605 GADGKISF
+605 GTDGKISF

-631 EAGNLWIST
+631 DNGNLWIST
-640 DGGLYKLGPDRKT
+640 DGGLYKLGPDRKAV
-653 LKKYT
+653 KKYS

-663 IDGTYTVGASHRDA
+663 VDGTFTVGASHRDS

-690 WFYPKAIRDNNAKPV
+690 WFYPAAIRDNTNKPV
-705 TTITDFQIFNQS
+705 TTITDFLIFNQS

-725 GVKMDGNISDAK
+725 GVKMDGNISDAR

-776 VQIDGAHRAAN
+776 VEIDGTHRAAN
-787 YTNLGAGEYVF
+787 YTNLGSGEYIF
-798 RTRAATKDGEWNDQ
+798 RTRAATKDGEWNDE

-825 MEWWFRIIASL
+825 MEWWFRIIVSL
-836 ILLGLIYLVYRWRVS
+836 VLLAVIYAIYRWRVR
-851 RFSDQQI
+851 RFSDQQS

-888 VYQYRERPDGQ
+888 VYQFRERPDGH

-912 MGVPAADL
+912 MGVPAADI
-920 LADKD
+920 LADKS
-925 ARWRTTLPEDREI
+925 ARWRTTLEEDRET
-938 AETSLNRAVD
+938 AEASLKRAVD
-948 NRTSS
+948 GRTSS

-989 DETES
+989 DETET
-994 YLQKDELREAKEQAE
+994 YLQKDELREAKELAE

-1050 DYIDKIHS
+1050 DYVDKIHS

-1066 VNDILDFSK
+1066 INDILDFSK

-1095 DVATIVSHNVAEKDI
+1095 DVATIVSHKVAEKDI

-1147 RGSVIILVK
+1147 QGSVIILVK
-1156 QVQAEVDK
+1156 QVQAEVEK

-1178 TEEQQENLFQAFT
+1178 TEEQQQNLFQAFT

-1217 MGGTI
+1217 MGGSI
-1222 WVESQVGKGSH
+1222 WVESQVGVGST
-1233 FHFTCWFA
+1233 FHFNCWFA
-1241 FASPAP
+1241 FATAAP
-1247 QIILPAQVQNLKLLV
+1247 LAPLPPHIQILKLLV

-1270 LHLQKLGQQ
+1270 QHLQKLGQQ
-1279 LGLTVNAANSG
+1279 LGLTVNAASSG

-1300 RVLGHPYDLLL
+1300 RVHGHPYDLLL
-1311 LDAHM
+1311 LDSHM
-1316 PDMDGAATMNAIAAS
+1316 PDMDGAATMHAIAAS
-1331 MGKET
+1331 MGKEA
-1336 PQVIMLT
+1336 PQVVMLT
-1343 TMSFDETTMQAR
+1343 TMNFDETTMQSR
-1355 TYAPLAYLS
+1355 TYAPVAYLS

-1375 LLRISASSREAPVNT
+1375 LLRISAEALETPVNT
-1390 AAETHNDCRFEGLR
+1390 AAENRSDCRFEGLR

-1426 IIVEV
+1426 IIVDV

-1437 AIDKLNRGNP
+1437 AIDKLNHGNP

-1520 CGRRMPGYQ
+1520 CGHRMPGYQ
-1529 TDLPASTSAQPPTSV
+1529 VDVQANTGSKPSV
-1544 TPAAASI
+1544 SEAAPIS
-1551 KAEPAKPEV
+1551 KAEPVKAEV
-1560 AVHDLTIAGVD
+1560 PQHDLTIPGVD
-1571 VAPALH
+1571 VAPALR
-1577 RCGQNLDL
+1577 RCSQNLDL

-1599 TPDKIRLALEKGDRG
+1599 TPDKIRQALEKGDRG

-1629 IGATTLAA
+1629 IGATALAA

-1646 EKSEENEALIEKFTA
+1646 EKSEENEALIQKFSA

-1667 NALKQALKE
+1667 NALKQALQE
-1676 QAAKETAKEALQ
+1676 QAEKEA
-1688 LELAAKAADAS
+1688 EKEAAKIEPQAKDADAAEIS
-1699 ETAQLFVTLRQYLE
+1699 QLFATLRQYLE
-1713 ESDSEALDYFNTH
+1713 DSDSEALDYFNIH
-1726 NLSMRQVLGAQAEE
+1726 QRDMRKVLGARADE
-1740 FVQSLQVFDFEIALQ
+1740 FAQSLQVFDFEITLQ
-1755 ILDSVC
+1755 ILDGVA
-1761 PADSTAL
+1761 PAGTVPTDSAAL